1 MKLFKILAVF
11 TLMISS
17 ISPTTLVY
25 AVSTLTSESS
35 EVASEE
41 TPTAEP
47 QVAEEAVAEPTE
59 EPVAEEQSTEPTSVE
74 PQTESAIPVP
84 ELAVP
89 SPQIPLPNLPQYRE
103 DLRRNGE
110 SSYRAAVQ
118 PGFNTGVSNL
128 SELGPNVGD
137 SISYSFTFPTHSLV
151 YGNGSDWI
159 SFIVGNGNIGVA
171 FVNRMHYGRNS
182 YANNYQIGRTEV
194 VEVGG
199 ASGDLSITSN
209 HTINNNNFTM
219 TMSGTITRTRVSN
232 RTNYQLT
239 AGIHNL
245 VLGST
250 AVASGGEVPATP
262 IEDVPISYLSIGNF
276 TVSSNPYT
284 LQVNDPGSFP
294 LGQHTAVS
302 STYPGNTNGINYKQ
316 FINVLLDG
324 VPIGQDDYSISAP
337 DRKLTTIGTHQL
349 PITVRISNG
358 TVISQDIPIEVSYT
372 DRDTI
377 VFGNNY
383 RWAPVGGAYRMMSSR
398 IEAFAAEGNDVLD
411 IIGEGMNSSNAY
423 YSLGIFGVNS
433 TILLNNLSGGT
444 TKITHRVMGSSFKLQ
459 ALDRWNNSSYTPTP
473 GDLAVA
479 YHAEGKIWLSKQGQM
494 PDYTGSAQTEYFEI
508 LSHGQYRQLEL
519 HKLSVSEHEIFNGM
533 TREELDQNV
542 ANYINVGTSGRV
554 KVKGFVT
561 YPDTATNG
569 RKNGVIQVE
578 EILDS
583 GKTATY
589 NYTVPFVVSSKLE
602 VTAKTD
608 NKVLLGT
615 DMNTGDLRQFV
626 DVVVDGEKLDE
637 DRYEVEMTSAPI
649 ATDTVSARRVQSLRI
664 TVNETALSQEIPVA
678 IEIIWGD
685 SIVFG
690 RFPLVSRT
698 AAAFTLHHRENHPL
712 ITASKGWRSTGTSE
726 SIAPNYAGRDYYNFS
741 WYDLSQKNSVDLK
754 NDSAGQTVTA
764 QGEEQEDDVLS
775 RWTTQ
780 SVNYGDVVRS
790 WVAVPAGN
798 AVTENEQFVYNG
810 GEVYYEITAGGYRA
824 LNISKLT
831 PSSHMILQGTTKS
844 ELDSRLAEFLDV
856 SSVEGVSLDKFI
868 QYPDTSVVGT
878 ASGTIRVK
886 ETLSTG
892 KIVSYDYEI
901 SFTVEAENTPPT
913 ADPIAQELYLGEALP
928 DSPMDLLENI
938 SDDRDDP
945 SALKATYQNRPDIN
959 LVGEMTASIQLEDSE
974 GAVSIIEVP
983 ITIKWGSTISLRGL
997 SDRTVGA
1004 YSLTRSTD
1012 GTLRL
1017 HSTFGDNRTNQG
1029 SQVHSYY
1036 GGSVYYSIEVFDG
1049 ETSTYQYEVTGNAII
1064 RNAVNGF
1071 NQGNPLEV
1079 SSGNVV
1085 KVYHAESNSRS
1096 RLMVNEVAEN
1106 YSFGTPF
1113 SYYRVT
1119 DNGLVP
1125 IKHLEAEA
1133 VPQTFYLGENTDGR
1147 DLKDFVTDVQVNGVA
1162 VDASEYEISLRS
1174 EVNTT
1179 LIDTR
1184 EVEVEIRT
1192 TDGLGILRTTVPYEV
1207 KWGSTIS
1214 LRGLGGNTV
1223 GSYSLIKDRNGKL
1236 QLHST
1241 FGDNSTRQYL
1251 NVHPYYA
1258 NLMYYSIEVLD
1269 GETSTYQYE
1278 VTGNAVIRDAI
1289 NGFNQGQPLEVSSG
1303 NIIKVYH
1310 AESRTRSRLMVNE
1323 VAENYSFGTLFSYYR
1338 VTDNGLVPIK
1348 QLEAEAVPQTFNLGE
1363 SVDGRNLKELIRN
1376 VRVNG
1381 TVVDASE
1388 YEVVLLSDLNT
1399 TLVGTREVEAEVR
1412 TTDGL
1417 GVTQITI
1424 PYEVKWGST
1433 LKLKGYG
1440 YGTVGV
1446 YSLNKNANGAMQI
1459 VTTKGEIYSL
1469 TSQVHQLFPDT
1480 VYYSIEVLSDGSRKF
1495 MHEVTG
1501 GMIVEDSINQFNNGS
1516 PLAVAVGDVVK
1527 VYHIEEEESNNYKNK
1542 NLLMENEQE
1551 KNYTYGTNYAYYKV
1565 TEDGF
1570 EPMAMLEAKPIA
1582 QEFILG
1588 EDTGKLDLHD
1598 LLEDVTLNGLEIP
1611 SDQYEVELLAN
1622 FDTASV
1628 GTRNAKVKV
1637 TSIRSTASLELEI
1650 PYEVTWGHSIVS
1662 KTQSMNETLSAVS
1675 LLDNNGVPK
1684 LVATKGSGF
1693 SDWVQL
1699 TARPTIQLFTTP
1711 DLTVSSHTVSYV
1723 TVDQTP
1729 EELMDR
1735 WNSQLN
1741 GINNSLSYGDVLSH
1755 SVKKL
1760 DNLTNYNG
1768 ANTWV
1773 SRDNQLVTETVGFDT
1788 AYYELTQSGLNL
1800 LHINQLKVETQTI
1813 ENGLTEE
1820 ELSQN
1825 IESYL
1830 STDGFDTINVTKFIQ
1845 YPDTSKAGTSN
1856 GIIEVEETLATGGTA
1871 KYNYTVPFIV
1881 ENSTEWIDVKIPKKL
1896 LFGTSDVNKGVVSS
1910 PLYYIENAGTRNLK
1924 VSVEEIN
1931 ITNNTN
1937 NLELLRTADA
1947 DPSAERAAAKLRMN
1961 YKTSNIL
1968 VDLYESTPNQAVAE
1982 LAPNEQTQFMIEGQ
1996 YFGNYQQEVNIGLD
2010 IRYRFEVAS

>member
-1 MKLFKILAVF
+1 M
-11 TLMISS
+11 
-17 ISPTTLVY
+17 
-25 AVSTLTSESS
+25 
-35 EVASEE
+35 
-41 TPTAEP
+41 
-47 QVAEEAVAEPTE
+47 
-59 EPVAEEQSTEPTSVE
+59 
-74 PQTESAIPVP
+74 
-84 ELAVP
+84 
-89 SPQIPLPNLPQYRE
+89 
-103 DLRRNGE
+103 RN
-110 SSYRAAVQ
+110 
-118 PGFNTGVSNL
+118 
-128 SELGPNVGD
+128 
-137 SISYSFTFPTHSLV
+137 
-151 YGNGSDWI
+151 
-159 SFIVGNGNIGVA
+159 
-171 FVNRMHYGRNS
+171 
-182 YANNYQIGRTEV
+182 
-194 VEVGG
+194 
-199 ASGDLSITSN
+199 
-209 HTINNNNFTM
+209 
-219 TMSGTITRTRVSN
+219 
-232 RTNYQLT
+232 
-239 AGIHNL
+239 
-245 VLGST
+245 
-250 AVASGGEVPATP
+250 
-262 IEDVPISYLSIGNF
+262 
-276 TVSSNPYT
+276 
-284 LQVNDPGSFP
+284 
-294 LGQHTAVS
+294 
-302 STYPGNTNGINYKQ
+302 
-316 FINVLLDG
+316 G
-324 VPIGQDDYSISAP
+324 VPIALDDYSISAP
-337 DRKLTTIGTHQL
+337 DQKLETIGTHQI
-349 PITVRISNG
+349 PITVRISDG
-358 TVISQDIPIEVSYT
+358 TVLSQDIPIEVSYT

-377 VFGNNY
+377 VFGNNS
-383 RWAPVGGAYRMMSSR
+383 RWVPVGGAYRMMSSR

-411 IIGEGMNSSNAY
+411 IIGEGMNNSNAY
-423 YSLGIFGVNS
+423 YSLGIFGVDS

-459 ALDRWNNSSYTPTP
+459 ALDRWNNNSYTPTP

-561 YPDTATNG
+561 YPDTVANG

-589 NYTVPFVVSSKLE
+589 NYTVPFVVTSKLE
-602 VTAKTD
+602 VTAKSNNT
-608 NKVLLGT
+608 VPLGT
-615 DMNTGDLRQFV
+615 DMNTVDLRQFV

-649 ATDTVSARRVQSLRI
+649 ATDTVTNRVQSIRV
-664 TVNETALSQEIPVA
+664 TVNGTTLSQDIP
-678 IEIIWGD
+678 INIGIIWGD
-685 SIVFG
+685 SIVVG
-690 RFPLVSRT
+690 RFPLISRT
-698 AAAFTLHHRENHPL
+698 AAAFTLHHHGNHPL
-712 ITASKGWRSTGTSE
+712 ITASKGRRSTGTSE
-726 SIAPNYAGRDYYNFS
+726 SIAPNYVGRDYYNFS

-790 WVAVPAGN
+790 WVAVPSGN

-824 LNISKLT
+824 LNINKLT
-831 PSSHMILQGTTKS
+831 TSSHTLLQGMTKS

-913 ADPIAQELYLGEALP
+913 ADPIAQELCLGESLP

-945 SALKATYQNRPDIN
+945 SALKATYLNRPSIDC
-959 LVGEMTASIQLEDSE
+959 VGELTASIRLEDSE

-983 ITIKWGSTISLRGL
+983 ITIKWGSTILLRGL
-997 SDRTVGA
+997 NNRAVGA

-1017 HSTFGDNRTNQG
+1017 HSTFGDNRTSQG

-1079 SSGNVV
+1079 TAGNII

-1119 DNGLVP
+1119 ENGLVP
-1125 IKHLEAEA
+1125 IKHLGAEA
-1133 VPQTFYLGENTDGR
+1133 VSQTFHLGENTDGR
-1147 DLKDFVTDVQVNGVA
+1147 DLKEFVTDVQVNGVA

-1179 LIDTR
+1179 LINTR

-1241 FGDNSTRQYL
+1241 FGDNSSRQYL
-1251 NVHPYYA
+1251 NVHP
-1258 NLMYYSIEVLD
+1258 NFGNDVYYSIEVFN

-1289 NGFNQGQPLEVSSG
+1289 NGFNQGNPLEVSAG

-1310 AESRTRSRLMVNE
+1310 AESNSRSRLMVNE

-1348 QLEAEAVPQTFNLGE
+1348 HLEAEAAPQIFNLGE
-1363 SVDGRNLKELIRN
+1363 SIDGRNLNELVRN

-1388 YEVVLLSDLNT
+1388 YEVVLRSELDTSLI
-1399 TLVGTREVEAEVR
+1399 GTREIDVEVR

-1417 GVTQITI
+1417 GIVQLTV
-1424 PYEVKWGST
+1424 PYEVK
-1433 LKLKGYG
+1433 
-1440 YGTVGV
+1440 
-1446 YSLNKNANGAMQI
+1446 
-1459 VTTKGEIYSL
+1459 
-1469 TSQVHQLFPDT
+1469 
-1480 VYYSIEVLSDGSRKF
+1480 
-1495 MHEVTG
+1495 
-1501 GMIVEDSINQFNNGS
+1501 
-1516 PLAVAVGDVVK
+1516 
-1527 VYHIEEEESNNYKNK
+1527 
-1542 NLLMENEQE
+1542 
-1551 KNYTYGTNYAYYKV
+1551 
-1565 TEDGF
+1565 
-1570 EPMAMLEAKPIA
+1570 
-1582 QEFILG
+1582 
-1588 EDTGKLDLHD
+1588 
-1598 LLEDVTLNGLEIP
+1598 
-1611 SDQYEVELLAN
+1611 
-1622 FDTASV
+1622 
-1628 GTRNAKVKV
+1628 
-1637 TSIRSTASLELEI
+1637 
-1650 PYEVTWGHSIVS
+1650 WGHSIVS
-1662 KTQSMNETLSAVS
+1662 KTQSMNETISAVS
-1675 LLDNNGVPK
+1675 LLDNNGVPR

-1693 SDWVQL
+1693 SSWVQL
-1699 TARPTIQLFTTP
+1699 TSRPTIQLFTTP
-1711 DLTVSSHTVSYV
+1711 DLTVPAHTISYA
-1723 TVDQTP
+1723 TVYQTP
-1729 EELMDR
+1729 EEMMNK
-1735 WNSQLN
+1735 WNTQLN

-1755 SVKKL
+1755 SVKKM
-1760 DNLTNYNG
+1760 DNVTNYNG

-1773 SRDNQLVTETVGFDT
+1773 SRDNQLVTETEGFDT
-1788 AYYELTQSGLNL
+1788 AYYELTRSGLNL
-1800 LHINQLKVETQTI
+1800 LHINQLQVETYTI
-1813 ENGLTEE
+1813 DRGMTEE
-1820 ELSQN
+1820 ELSRN
-1825 IESYL
+1825 IGSYL
-1830 STDGFDTINVTKFIQ
+1830 STEGFDTINVTRFVQ
-1845 YPDTSKAGTSN
+1845 YPDTSEVGTSD
-1856 GIIEVEETLATGGTA
+1856 GVIEVEETLATGGTA

-1881 ENSTEWIDVKIPKKL
+1881 EDSTEWIDVKIPKKL

-1910 PLYYIENAGTRNLK
+1910 PLYYIENAGTKNLK

-1931 ITNNTN
+1931 VTNNAN
-1937 NLELLRTADA
+1937 NLQLLRTADT
-1947 DPSAERAAAKLRMN
+1947 DPTTETAAVKLRMN

-1968 VDLYESTPNQAVAE
+1968 VDLYESTPNQVVAE
-1982 LAPNEQTQFMIEGQ
+1982 LAPSEQSQFVIEGQ

>member
-250 AVASGGEVPATP
+250 AVASGGQVPATP

-615 DMNTGDLRQFV
+615 DMNTVDLRQFV

-664 TVNETALSQEIPVA
+664 TVNDTALSQEIPVA

-698 AAAFTLHHRENHPL
+698 AAAFTLHHRGNHPL

-741 WYDLSQKNSVDLK
+741 WYDLSQKNSVDLT

-831 PSSHMILQGTTKS
+831 PSSHTILQGTTKS

-959 LVGEMTASIQLEDSE
+959 LVGEMTASIQLEDLE

-1119 DNGLVP
+1119 ENGLVP
-1125 IKHLEAEA
+1125 IKH
-1133 VPQTFYLGENTDGR
+1133 
-1147 DLKDFVTDVQVNGVA
+1147 
-1162 VDASEYEISLRS
+1162 
-1174 EVNTT
+1174 
-1179 LIDTR
+1179 
-1184 EVEVEIRT
+1184 
-1192 TDGLGILRTTVPYEV
+1192 
-1207 KWGSTIS
+1207 
-1214 LRGLGGNTV
+1214 
-1223 GSYSLIKDRNGKL
+1223 
-1236 QLHST
+1236 
-1241 FGDNSTRQYL
+1241 
-1251 NVHPYYA
+1251 
-1258 NLMYYSIEVLD
+1258 
-1269 GETSTYQYE
+1269 
-1278 VTGNAVIRDAI
+1278 
-1289 NGFNQGQPLEVSSG
+1289 
-1303 NIIKVYH
+1303 
-1310 AESRTRSRLMVNE
+1310 
-1323 VAENYSFGTLFSYYR
+1323 
-1338 VTDNGLVPIK
+1338 
-1348 QLEAEAVPQTFNLGE
+1348 LEAEAVPQTFNLGE

-1388 YEVVLLSDLNT
+1388 YEVVLHSDLNT

-1570 EPMAMLEAKPIA
+1570 EPMAMLEAKPVA

-1813 ENGLTEE
+1813 ESGLTEE